1 MDKFWIK
8 KELYFENYEFL
19 NILGISGFLFEF
31 LFLLKSQKRGLL
43 IAGAEVATRTST
55 QADVARE
62 TIAWMRRGTKATWQG
77 RGWPTRGAGGAQ
89 GVDTWQEATRVHACP
104 RGRSCGAPHGE
115 RGWRVKGPRVSGPW

>member
-43 IAGAEVATRTST
+43 IVGAEVATRTST

-62 TIAWMRRGTKATWQG
+62 TTAWM
-77 RGWPTRGAGGAQ
+77 
-89 GVDTWQEATRVHACP
+89 
-104 RGRSCGAPHGE
+104 
-115 RGWRVKGPRVSGPW
+115 